1 MAVEGTGNGRKDP
14 RPRSILSPAAQDPI
28 GTRERERE
36 RGRGEVSATPAT
48 TRLPKPRSRLNF
60 TNENVFVCYCSFH
73 QFQT

>member
-36 RGRGEVSATPAT
+36 RERKRKRRSFGN
-48 TRLPKPRSRLNF
+48 TRNNKVAE
-60 TNENVFVCYCSFH
+60 TKI
-73 QFQT
+73 

>member
-36 RGRGEVSATPAT
+36 EEEKFRQHPQQQGCRNQD
-48 TRLPKPRSRLNF
+48 LD
-60 TNENVFVCYCSFH
+60 
-73 QFQT
+73 